1 MKIPVSPPSWSA
13 LLQRHAADFGRIIQA
28 KIGPEVEGVYEHWDH
43 LRHLKPPAGLDSE
56 QWWLGIKLARQS
68 ISRELPLKDKNGR
81 PLRIALSDSMLSRL
95 HFIDREAAGSIQ
107 GLDRVDAPEARGR
120 YLIRSLVE
128 EAMTSSQ
135 LEGAST
141 TRQVAKEMLV
151 SGRLPR
157 DRSEQMIWNNYK
169 AMHQLARWRDKPLT
183 PDIIFSIHR
192 ALMVDALDDASA
204 AGRLRSADELI
215 EVVDRDGG
223 TILHVSPPSGELEQR
238 MQALCDFANADS
250 SNGFLH
256 PVIRAIALHF
266 QIGYDHPFVDG
277 NGRTARAL
285 FYWSMLRSGYWLTE
299 YLSISSVLK
308 RAPSQY
314 NRAYLLTETDE
325 SDLGYFI
332 SHQLNVICKAVDGL
346 RDYLAR
352 KSREQRQVESLLRPD
367 SALALRLNYRQRALL
382 LHALRQPESIYRI
395 AEHQHKHQVTYQT
408 ARTDLLG
415 IASEGLFEQQ
425 RHGRLF
431 VFVPVPDLAKRLG
444 Q

>member
-1 MKIPVSPPSWSA
+1 MKIPVSPPSWAA
-13 LLQRHAADFGRIIQA
+13 LLQRHVTDLDVIIQA
-28 KIGPEVEGVYEHWDH
+28 QIGPEVGGVYEHWDH
-43 LRHLKPPAGLDSE
+43 LRHLRPPQTLDSE

-68 ISRELPLKDKNGR
+68 ISRELPLKDKSGR
-81 PLRIALSDSMLSRL
+81 PLRIAITDSMLSRL

-107 GLDRVDAPEARGR
+107 ALDRVDAPDARER

-151 SGRLPR
+151 SGRMPR

-169 AMHQLARWRDKPLT
+169 AMRQLARWRDKPLT
-183 PDIIFSIHR
+183 PDVIFAMHSVLT
-192 ALMVDALDDASA
+192 ADALDDPTA
-204 AGRLRSADELI
+204 AGRLRRSDELI
-215 EVVDRDGG
+215 EIVDRDGG
-223 TILHVSPPSGELEQR
+223 TILHVPPPSGELALR
-238 MQALCDFANADS
+238 MQALCDFANGDDS
-250 SNGFLH
+250 IGFLH

-285 FYWSMLRSGYWLTE
+285 FYWSMLRSDYWLTE

-308 RAPSQY
+308 KAPAQY
-314 NRAYLLTETDE
+314 NRAYLYTETDE

-332 SHQLNVICKAVDGL
+332 SHQLDAICKAVDGL
-346 RDYLAR
+346 REYLAR

-367 SALALRLNYRQRALL
+367 SALALRLNHRQRALL
-382 LHALRQPESIYRI
+382 LHALRNPDSIYRI
-395 AEHQHKHQVTYQT
+395 AEHQRKHQVTYQT

-415 IASEGLFEQQ
+415 LAGEGLVHQR

-431 VFVPVPDLAKRLG
+431 AFEPVTDLAARLG